1 MPYVRS
7 TISVGLVAFAALA
20 LTACNDASAAREES
34 DGAREA
40 SAPGGELVMLADGT
54 TMISRSGT
62 LSRNVADWLAGDEPS
77 SRMFAFGPGAFVAE
91 TGLLSPHGLGTA
103 ADLGTLLRAT
113 PNARLILD
121 GAASPMAAARAQT
134 LANFLAQRG
143 ILSNQV
149 MVSTD
154 EAAGRKGAAKA
165 QDDLSFWLERSKGA

>member
-7 TISVGLVAFAALA
+7 TISISLVAFAALA

-34 DGAREA
+34 DGA

-54 TMISRSGT
+54 TMIARSGT

-91 TGLLSPHGLGTA
+91 TGRLSPHGLGTA

-134 LANFLAQRG
+134 LADFLAQRG

-154 EAAGRKGAAKA
+154 EETGPKGAANA
-165 QDDLSFWLERSKGA
+165 PDHLSFWLERSKAA